1 MPGEHEKGPIAI
13 HPFDFFV
20 LLRDSDA
27 TDIYYE
33 GEVDE
38 VVLCPGREVGSYTTK
53 NKLYRIKDTIY
64 RVTCRVVPTVDE
76 FEIPRGDGF
85 RRYKTNPTP

>member
-1 MPGEHEKGPIAI
+1 MAGEATAI

-20 LLRDSDA
+20 LLRDSDVA
-27 TDIYYE
+27 DFRDM

-38 VVLCPGREVGSYTTK
+38 VVPCPGCEVGSYTTK
-53 NKLYRIKDTIY
+53 NKLYRIKDTLY
-64 RVTCRVVPTVDE
+64 RVTCRALPLTDE

-85 RRYKTNPTP
+85 ARYKTNPTP